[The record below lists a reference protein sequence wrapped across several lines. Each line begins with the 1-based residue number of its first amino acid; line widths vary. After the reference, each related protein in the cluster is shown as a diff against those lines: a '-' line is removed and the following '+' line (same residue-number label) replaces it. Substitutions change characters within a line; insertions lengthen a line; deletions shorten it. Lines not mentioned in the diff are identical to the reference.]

1 MPLFSCRIARANANA
16 SPFAHT
22 HLPFVAPR
30 PVWLGCSRDTRPWI
44 RCAPPGTGAVHPRDR
59 ADVVVFR
66 LAQVQCTREIKL
78 KVSEICSL
86 LEVDGIRGDMVINRA
101 ARALVAM
108 EGRDEVTLDDVK
120 KVIGICLNHRWLL
133 KP

>member
-1 MPLFSCRIARANANA
+1 MS
-16 SPFAHT
+16 
-22 HLPFVAPR
+22 R
-30 PVWLGCSRDTRPWI
+30 PVLHRCSDTITLTPLTSSWS
-44 RCAPPGTGAVHPRDR
+44 AWS
-59 ADVVVFR
+59 
-66 LAQVQCTREIKL
+66 QVQCTREIKL

-120 KVIGICLNHRWLL
+120 KVIGICLNHRSLPPL
-133 KP
+133 PSAYRTAAPFLFCRCANGLDITS